1 MSGIFETRFVV
12 VGMAVIVPMCL
23 MLLCVAVI
31 MTMRVTMILR
41 VRVLMAMSFM
51 PMIVTMRFMR
61 MSVIMFVV
69 IMFMA
74 MFLPMRM
81 LTLMLVLMFVSHLG
95 IPFLLLP
102 VNLGFPA
109 FLCRNIHHRDTEFA
123 EFGEYL
129 NQKLFTPRPPRPR
142 GANFRVPVHG

>member
-1 MSGIFETRFVV
+1 MSGIFEARFVI
-12 VGMAVIVPMCL
+12 VGMAVFVIVP
-23 MLLCVAVI
+23 VI
-31 MTMRVTMILR
+31 VGMPMIMFMTMLR
-41 VRVLMAMSFM
+41 TVRVLMPMSFL
-51 PMIVTMRFMR
+51 PMIVTMRFMG
-61 MSVIMFVV
+61 MTVIMFVF
-69 IMFMA
+69 MMLMA

-129 NQKLFTPRPPRPR
+129 NQKLFTPRPPRLR